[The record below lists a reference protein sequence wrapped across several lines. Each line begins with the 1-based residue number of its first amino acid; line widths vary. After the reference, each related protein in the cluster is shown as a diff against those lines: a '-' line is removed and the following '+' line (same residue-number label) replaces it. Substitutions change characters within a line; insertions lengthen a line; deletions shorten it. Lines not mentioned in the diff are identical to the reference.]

1 MITDFDEKLYG
12 VFGDTVAVLV
22 QKQDPEVLGK
32 TVKEIVAKNK
42 KLELL
47 LLMATKKNWDMSLP
61 DAELGSLIILSFK
74 SARQS
79 LIDLIDLGMVIS
91 TCIDT
96 YTEQDEMLKA
106 LTGYDFGE
114 VADMLVKY
122 EKDYEEFIK

>member
-61 DAELGSLIILSFK
+61 DALIILSFK